1 MDKITLRKI
10 ILKYSITRELFFF
23 VGKRK
28 VNKRKIDKNLK
39 NMKHDSRAIID
50 GLIVSLT
57 SYGERINEL
66 KYTLYSLVIQTI
78 KPEIIVVNIA
88 LKDKML
94 IADELHKF
102 ENYGVLFN
110 YCDDLSSFKKLIP
123 TMQYYNNKV
132 IVTCDDDVLYE
143 KNWLEILWRDHI
155 RFPNMIIAHNIHRIT
170 YNEHNIEPYEKW
182 IHSIKNEIVTD
193 RNFFVGC
200 GGVLYPPNCLYN
212 DYANVELFLKLT
224 PLADDIWFYFMA
236 ILNNTRIKQP
246 KHPHLNFRYVNP
258 YREYG
263 LINGKTLTQENVGF
277 GRNDEQFYNVLR
289 YYNIDMYSFIK
300 RLEYQYN

>member
-28 VNKRKIDKNLK
+28 VNKRKIDKNIK

-123 TMQYYNNKV
+123 TMKYYPDKV
-132 IVTCDDDVLYE
+132 IVTCDDDVFYE
-143 KNWLEILWRDHI
+143 KTWLESLWDEHKKH
-155 RFPNMIIAHNIHRIT
+155 PNMIIAHNIYRIT
-170 YNEHNIEPYEKW
+170 FNNNAIEPYKNW
-182 IHSIKNEIVTD
+182 IHSIKTD
-193 RNFFVGC
+193 KVKDSNFFVGC
-200 GGVLYPPNCLYN
+200 GGVLYPAKCLYK
-212 DYANVELFLKLT
+212 DYARIDLFTKLS

-236 ILNNTRIKQP
+236 ILNNTRIRQP
-246 KHPHLNFRYVNP
+246 KKPHLNFRYVNP

-263 LINGKTLTQENVGF
+263 IIKGNTLTQENVGLCK
-277 GRNDEQFYNVLR
+277 NDKQFHDILK
-289 YYNIDMYSFIK
+289 YYKIDIYDFIK
-300 RLEYQYN
+300 RLECQYE